1 MEIKNIREDI
11 ESNTFSS
18 LYLIYGEEDYLR
30 NSYRNKLSD
39 AIVPPGDNLNRTC
52 FSGKGPDINEIMSL
66 SDTLPFMSERRLIII
81 EDSGFFKN
89 GTDEGFVEYLSRIP
103 EETVIIFS
111 ESEVEKNRK
120 IYKAVDKAGKILKCE
135 RQKEDTLIKWIAFY
149 LKGSGKKI
157 SGKDAELILLRTG
170 DDMYLIKNELDK
182 LISYIGDRD
191 EIRTEDI
198 RESGSVNLRSSIF
211 AMIDDI
217 AEGRQKK
224 ALERYY
230 ELVLLREAPL
240 RILYLLSREFN
251 MLLLAKDLSE
261 KGGRSRGEMASAMK
275 VPPFAVNK
283 YLSASGH
290 FSRELILSAIEE
302 CIGTENDI
310 KKGRVNDKLG
320 TEMLIVKYSDP
331 SLRSRG

>member
-18 LYLIYGEEDYLR
+18 LYLIYGEEDFLR
-30 NSYRNKLSD
+30 NSYKNKLSD

-52 FSGKGPDINEIMSL
+52 FSGKGPDTGEIISL
-66 SDTLPFMSERRLIII
+66 SDTLPFMSEKRLIII

-89 GTDEGFVEYLSRIP
+89 GADDGFVEYLSRIP

-120 IYKAVDKAGKILKCE
+120 IYKAVDKAGKILKCD

-157 SGKDAELILLRTG
+157 SGRDAELLLLRTG

-182 LISYIGDRD
+182 LISYTEGRD
-191 EIRTEDI
+191 EISADDI

-230 ELVLLREAPL
+230 DLVLLREAPL

-251 MLLLAKDLSE
+251 MLLLAKDLSK
-261 KGGRSRGEMASAMK
+261 KGSSQGEMASAMK
-275 VPPFAVNK
+275 VPPFAVKK

-302 CIGTENDI
+302 CIGTEDDI
-310 KKGRVNDKLG
+310 KKGKVNDKLG

-331 SLRSRG
+331 SLRSGK